1 MRSLRATLLALISHI
16 GPNGVALFSTIRARL
31 YCAFGFAAV
40 LTIVGS
46 VTAVYEFTT
55 IGTTTNNI
63 LSYSFPATVVSLRL
77 AEEASSLV
85 SSTPG
90 LMTATD
96 DKTRIEILMSRA
108 KR

>member
-1 MRSLRATLLALISHI
+1 MRSLRATLLAPISHI
-16 GPNGVALFSTIRARL
+16 GPSGVALFSTIRARL

-90 LMTATD
+90 SVSYTHL
-96 DKTRIEILMSRA
+96 RA
-108 KR
+108 H